1 MVNTDDLICYH
12 CDSKIRLGTKQ
23 DAGYVIMKDQT
34 YDLLLSCGI
43 GNDISFEKSFKELYP
58 DIKTYLFDFSENA
71 HDYYKSQ
78 NQLLSNTEY
87 VKKKIYSNN
96 SKTDTNLS
104 EYVSDY
110 HDIFLKMDIEGGEFY
125 WNDSLNENFL
135 SKFKQIVIEIHLFFK
150 INSICKSLDQKWDLI
165 SKLSKTHYLIHI
177 HANNVK
183 GVRNINN
190 VNIPEVFECTYVRRD
205 VFKKPLLRNAQR
217 LPCDLDYPNVCDK
230 KDIDLNYHPF
240 VSR

>member
-1 MVNTDDLICYH
+1 MIHTDDLICYH
-12 CDSKIRLGTKQ
+12 CDSKVRLGIKQ

-34 YDLLLSCGI
+34 YDLFLSCGI
-43 GNDISFEKSFKELYP
+43 GNDMSFEKSFKQIHP

-71 HDYYKSQ
+71 HNYYKSQ
-78 NQLLSNTEY
+78 NHVLYNTEY
-87 VKKKIYSNN
+87 VKKKICSKN
-96 SKTDTNLS
+96 SKIDTNLS
-104 EYVSDY
+104 EYFSEYDN
-110 HDIFLKMDIEGGEFY
+110 IFLKMDIEGGEFY
-125 WNDSLNENFL
+125 WNDSLDEKVL

-150 INSICKSLDQKWDLI
+150 MNSIHKSLDQKWDLI
-165 SKLSKTHYLIHI
+165 SKLAKTHYLIHI

-205 VFKKPLLRNAQR
+205 VFKEPLQGNTQR
-217 LPCDLDYPNVCDK
+217 LPCELDCPNVYDK

-240 VSR
+240 VSF